1 MILSNDNFQNQV
13 PNLYS
18 FKQIDLWY
26 RLGNEMLKYLS
37 IWVSNRFFYKFEGAS
52 TNFWIYIGLSIDL
65 VGIWLLEPAQVWNLP
80 ARSGRNHPAASKH
93 ICRINLKI
101 DELLNIQVMIRLEK
115 ISNLSFLLFPYSV
128 HQTST
133 SCLFCMLCSSKWVD
147 FN

>member
-13 PNLYS
+13 PNLS
-18 FKQIDLWY
+18 RSNKSIFDIDLLMKCW
-26 RLGNEMLKYLS
+26 S
-37 IWVSNRFFYKFEGAS
+37 IWVFEFRIDFVYKFERAS
-52 TNFWIYIGLSIDL
+52 TKFWIYIGLSVDL

-80 ARSGRNHPAASKH
+80 ARSGRNHPVASKH

-115 ISNLSFLLFPYSV
+115 ISNLSFLLFPYNV